1 MTQSMAE
8 ETPLR
13 QFGPWTGSMLII
25 ASMIGT
31 GVFTTTGFMIA
42 DIKSLPAVLICWFL
56 GGVLALAGALSYA
69 ELAAAMPENGGEFL
83 YLSRI
88 YHPAVG
94 FVAGSTSLVV
104 GFAAPVA
111 ASAIAFSYYLG
122 AIFPAAP
129 KQTIA
134 ILLIMVL
141 SALHACR
148 VSIGSQFQNALTVG
162 KVLLIVA
169 FIAAGLWT
177 GDPGRIFSDSPG
189 DVAEA
194 VLSPLFAVGLIFV
207 SFAYSGWNACIYI
220 SGEIKQPERNIPISL
235 FLGTA
240 VVTLLYLGLNIVFLS
255 AAPAEQLAG
264 VAEVGHVAAVGLFG
278 DRAARFFS
286 AIIAIGLISTIGAY
300 IMTGPRVYEAM
311 GRAYPRLH
319 LFTGRGKDRGPVAA
333 IILQAV
339 VAIAMVSTASLRALL
354 TYVGLSLSVFVA
366 LAVAGVIILRLR
378 EPDLARPYRVWGYP
392 VTPIVFVLLVCWMI
406 VNTIFE
412 RPVEA
417 LAGLLTLVTGLILY
431 LVLGRTV

>member
-1 MTQSMAE
+1 
-8 ETPLR
+8 
-13 QFGPWTGSMLII
+13 MLII

-42 DIKSLPAVLICWFL
+42 DIESLPAVLICWFL

-141 SALHACR
+141 SVLHAFR
-148 VSIGSQFQNALTVG
+148 VSIGSKFQNALTVG

-169 FIAAGLWT
+169 FIAAGIWA
-177 GDPGRIFSDSPG
+177 GDPGRIFSDGSG
-189 DVAEA
+189 NVSEA
-194 VLSPLFAVGLIFV
+194 VFSPLFAVGLIFV

-220 SGEIKQPERNIPISL
+220 SGEIRQPERNIPISL

-278 DRAARFFS
+278 DGAARLFS
-286 AIIAIGLISTIGAY
+286 AIIAIGLLSTIGAY

-311 GRAYPRLH
+311 GRAYPRLQ
-319 LFTGRGKDRGPVAA
+319 LFTGSGKDQGPVAA
-333 IILQAV
+333 IILQAI
-339 VAIAMVSTASLRALL
+339 VAIAMVSTAGLRALL
-354 TYVGLSLSVFVA
+354 TYVGLSLSLFVA
-366 LAVAGVIILRLR
+366 LAIAGVIILRLR

-417 LAGLLTLVTGLILY
+417 LASLLTLVTGLILY
-431 LVLGRTV
+431 LALGRTV